1 MTSTL
6 KIAAIAAAPLLF
18 GAASTA
24 LLAQAAVPA
33 PQPAPVASAP
43 AYPAIAD
50 FAAAVRSSNAYQA
63 AARQIQTQYKP
74 QIDAYN
80 ARSTPLQQ
88 ELQRSATEIR
98 TLQQTP
104 NTPEATINS
113 RIQAFQ
119 ARQQAIQ
126 TELAPLAAPFERPL
140 AYAEEQVT
148 AKLDQAVRNAMN
160 AKRVNILLNP
170 NAQVVAFA
178 LPTANITGDITQQLN
193 ALVPSVSTAVPANWQ
208 PGGQAAAPGAPA
220 TPAPAT
226 PRRNQGR

>member
-1 MTSTL
+1 MTSML
-6 KIAAIAAAPLLF
+6 KSAALIAALAAPAMAVAQTP
-18 GAASTA
+18 AA
-24 LLAQAAVPA
+24 PA
-33 PQPAPVASAP
+33 PAPVASAP

-63 AARQIQTQYKP
+63 AARQIQTQYKA

-88 ELQRSATEIR
+88 ELQRTATEIR
-98 TLQQTP
+98 TLQQTA

-140 AYAEEQVT
+140 AYAEEQIT
-148 AKLDQAVRNAMN
+148 ARLDQATRNAMS
-160 AKRVNILLNP
+160 AKRVNLLVRP
-170 NAQVVAFA
+170 EAVAFA
-178 LPTANITGDITQQLN
+178 LPTSNITGDITQQLN

-208 PGGQAAAPGAPA
+208 PGGQQGAPGAAAPT
-220 TPAPAT
+220 TPA